1 MKRTGSAAKKSRSSA
16 GSKSELKGRRGTCY
30 VLCISNRRYPAS
42 LDLLKVYRSLKD
54 DAARRDGFI
63 RVIDESGEDYLY
75 PKDYF
80 VPIELPISA
89 RRALTLA

>member
-1 MKRTGSAAKKSRSSA
+1 MPGGTPRSSA
-16 GSKSELKGRRGTCY
+16 GSKSEAKRRAASGY

-42 LDLLKVYRSLKD
+42 LELLKVYRSLKD
-54 DAARRDGFI
+54 DAARRDGFV

-80 VPIELPISA
+80 VPIDLPLPA
-89 RRALTLA
+89 RRALPLI